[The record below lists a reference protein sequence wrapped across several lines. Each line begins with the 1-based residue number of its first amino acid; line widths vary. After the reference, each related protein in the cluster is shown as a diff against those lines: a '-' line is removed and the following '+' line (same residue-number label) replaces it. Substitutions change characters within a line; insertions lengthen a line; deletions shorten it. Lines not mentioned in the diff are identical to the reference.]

1 LHFSILGFKND
12 SKCEVEVVK
21 ADTINIK
28 RNLSKIFTFKDPERF
43 IEALRGH
50 SHVAVYVGKEA
61 NSSSTEETENWRA
74 YYIEPSDPKGDS
86 LSYEKNILPM
96 GTLAILQMDTEF
108 DLEWV
113 LEQRAKEAAT
123 YIELFQKI
131 TNYTSKI
138 YRIDRDHPYADSD
151 QFRYMSPEELE
162 KTLEDVKKA
171 YKELTKKGDVEL

>member
-1 LHFSILGFKND
+1 MHFSILGFKND

-50 SHVAVYVGKEA
+50 NHVAVYVGKEA

-74 YYIEPSDPKGDS
+74 YYIEPSDPKGNS
-86 LSYEKNILPM
+86 LSYERNILPL
-96 GTLAILQMDTEF
+96 GTLAILQMEDEF
-108 DLEWV
+108 DLEWR
-113 LEQRAKEAAT
+113 LEQMAKEAT
-123 YIELFQKI
+123 RYTELFRQVMSF
-131 TNYTSKI
+131 TSKI
-138 YRIDRDHPYADSD
+138 SRIDRDNPYADAD
-151 QFRYMSPEELE
+151 QFQYMTPEELE

-171 YKELTKKGDVEL
+171 YKELTQKGDIEL